1 MMNLAV
7 CPSALHSVY
16 HVWQRCSQTV
26 ILYSL
31 RINLYVLSTQCL
43 WTVMNLHE
51 FLYYAWFVVLNH
63 IWYSLPPSVIATE
76 YLNILYIFMNF
87 CMSVSKNRK
96 NIHLCM
102 YMILYVCTI
111 STVCVWVYM
120 NLLCYLRNQ
129 IIKFIYLKSLM
140 YINICH
146 WWNVLY
152 SMWHHKSAC
161 LFI

>member
-7 CPSALHSVY
+7 CPSALDSVY

-31 RINLYVLSTQCL
+31 MIKLYVLSTQCL

-51 FLYYAWFVVLNH
+51 FLYYAWFVVFNH

-76 YLNILYIFMNF
+76 YLNIQYIFMNF

-102 YMILYVCTI
+102 YIWSCMSVPYLQYVYECTWI
-111 STVCVWVYM
+111 
-120 NLLCYLRNQ
+120 CYVIWEIR
-129 IIKFIYLKSLM
+129 S
-140 YINICH
+140 
-146 WWNVLY
+146 
-152 SMWHHKSAC
+152 
-161 LFI
+161 